1 MVLMTGL
8 IATLVNSI
16 SVVIGSLLGFFM
28 KRGIPENIKEI
39 LFFAAGLTTLGIGMT
54 MVMKV
59 NNFLI
64 VLASMAIGGAIGE
77 LLNIEGFLRRIGD
90 TMKEGDFSTGFMM
103 SSILFLVG
111 PMTIVGSVNAGLT
124 GDASLIYL
132 KSLLDG
138 ISSFILGSIY
148 GLGVTV
154 SALSVLVVQ
163 GTLVLMSSY
172 LKFLTQ
178 PMYLNDLIA
187 VGGVMIVGIGL
198 KILDIKDTRIGNF
211 IPALAIEPLI
221 VFIISLF

>member
-1 MVLMTGL
+1 MLIAGL

-16 SVVIGSLLGFFM
+16 SVIVGSLLGFFM
-28 KRGIPENIKEI
+28 KRGLPENIKEI

-77 LLNIEGFLRRIGD
+77 LLDIEGFLRRIGD

>member
-1 MVLMTGL
+1 MLITGI

-77 LLNIEGFLRRIGD
+77 LLDIESFLRRIGS

-103 SSILFLVG
+103 ASILFLVG

-163 GTLVLMSSY
+163 GTLVIMSSY

-178 PMYLNDLIA
+178 PMYLNDLVA
-187 VGGVMIVGIGL
+187 VGGVMIIGIGL

-211 IPALAIEPLI
+211 IPALAVEPLI
-221 VFIISLF
+221 VFVISLF

>member
-1 MVLMTGL
+1 MLIAGL

-16 SVVIGSLLGFFM
+16 SVIVGSLLGFFM
-28 KRGIPENIKEI
+28 KRGLPENIKEI

-77 LLNIEGFLRRIGD
+77 LLDIEGFLRRIGD

-103 SSILFLVG
+103 ASILFLVG

-138 ISSFILGSIY
+138 ISSFILASIY
-148 GLGVTV
+148 GIGVTV
-154 SALSVLVVQ
+154 SDLSVLVVQ

-187 VGGVMIVGIGL
+187 VGGVMILGIGL

-211 IPALAIEPLI
+211 MPALAIEPLI

>member
-1 MVLMTGL
+1 MLIAGL

-16 SVVIGSLLGFFM
+16 SVIVGSLLGFFM
-28 KRGIPENIKEI
+28 KRGLPENIKEI

-77 LLNIEGFLRRIGD
+77 LLDIEGFLRRIGD

-103 SSILFLVG
+103 ASILFLVG

-138 ISSFILGSIY
+138 ISSFILASIY

-187 VGGVMIVGIGL
+187 VGGVMILGIGL

-211 IPALAIEPLI
+211 MPALAIEPLI